1 MKRIFSLI
9 ILLTFA
15 MMAFGQKLTPE
26 DFFALGKAKEVE
38 ICKVMRQSGFQ
49 TDYRTIEHP
58 DPEFPAVTN
67 LCFSIACNFDS
78 IHNVIPPYESIT
90 GCVKVSFFGKHLSL
104 IQYQT
109 TDRMLFGEFIK
120 TSRDQLFQKYDVN
133 DDGTGRTTT
142 YQKNDIMLSFKE
154 GNDGL
159 YTVQCEYPQR

>member
-58 DPEFPAVTN
+58 G
-67 LCFSIACNFDS
+67 I
-78 IHNVIPPYESIT
+78 
-90 GCVKVSFFGKHLSL
+90 
-104 IQYQT
+104 
-109 TDRMLFGEFIK
+109 
-120 TSRDQLFQKYDVN
+120 
-133 DDGTGRTTT
+133 
-142 YQKNDIMLSFKE
+142 
-154 GNDGL
+154 
-159 YTVQCEYPQR
+159 